1 MEFCTK
7 FHKLLEH
14 LKSKILNISVDKIV
28 RNQYLRINNYIY
40 VMFIRYDNPP
50 PLPYHL
56 KETLTV
62 DILKTFYMTVG
73 DLPT

>member
-7 FHKLLEH
+7 LHKLLEH

-50 PLPYHL
+50 PPLPYHL
-56 KETLTV
+56 EETLTV
-62 DILKTFYMTVG
+62 DILKHFI
-73 DLPT
+73 

>member
-50 PLPYHL
+50 PPISFKRDTDSRYT
-56 KETLTV
+56 KN
-62 DILKTFYMTVG
+62 ILYDSG
-73 DLPT
+73 

>member
-7 FHKLLEH
+7 LHKLLEH

-50 PLPYHL
+50 SPISFRRDTDSRY
-56 KETLTV
+56 T
-62 DILKTFYMTVG
+62 KTFYMTVG

>member
-50 PLPYHL
+50 PPPISFKRDTDSRYT
-56 KETLTV
+56 KN
-62 DILKTFYMTVG
+62 ILYDSG
-73 DLPT
+73 

>member
-7 FHKLLEH
+7 LHKLLEH

-50 PLPYHL
+50 LPYHL
-56 KETLTV
+56 EETLTV
-62 DILKTFYMTVG
+62 DILKHFI
-73 DLPT
+73 